1 MKLKLGFS
9 PCPNDTFV
17 FDAMVNGRID
27 TEGLEFDWFL
37 ADVEE
42 LNRRAFSSDAD
53 ILKVSTH
60 AYSYAA
66 SRYVILDSGSALGYN
81 NGPLLVGKKS
91 TLPAGRDRLRVAI
104 PGKYTTANLLF
115 GIAFPE
121 ITDKPEYLFYKIE
134 DAVLNGEVDAGL
146 LIHETRF
153 TYRDRGLHGIS
164 DMGTFWENL
173 TGLPVPLG
181 TIVISR
187 GIPHEIALR
196 VNRVLRRSVEFAIE
210 NPNASSDFVLSH
222 AKETD
227 RSVLE
232 RHIGLY
238 VNDFTVNLGDE
249 GRKAVTG
256 LFRIASEKGAIPSMP
271 EDIFLTINKS
281 T

>member
-9 PCPNDTFV
+9 PCPNDTYV

-42 LNRRAFSSDAD
+42 LNRQAFSSDAD

-66 SRYVILDSGSALGYN
+66 SRYIILDSGSALGYG
-81 NGPLLVGKKS
+81 NGPLLVGKES

-115 GIAFPE
+115 AIAFPG
-121 ITDKPEYLFYKIE
+121 ITDKPEYLFSRIE

-153 TYRDRGLHGIS
+153 TYRGKGLNEIS
-164 DMGTFWENL
+164 DLGTFWENT

-187 GIPHEIALR
+187 SIPNEIALR
-196 VNRVLRRSVEFAIE
+196 VNRVLRRSVEFANE
-210 NPNASSDFVLSH
+210 NPNASSGFVLSN
-222 AKETD
+222 AQETD

-232 RHIGLY
+232 RHIRLY

-249 GRKAVTG
+249 GREAVTT
-256 LFRIASEKGAIPSMP
+256 LFRIASEKGAIPSVP

-281 T
+281 I